1 VGPTASGTPSNTNR
15 LLPTGIVGGI
25 LMRHFDLLLMRHPHL
40 RSIDYQRLVQRV
52 KTDPPAHWDEFVTAC
67 APIVLTAALRMARP
81 VGNVKALAEQAV
93 VQVFQMLA
101 ENDYALIRAYVGY
114 GKFPS
119 ELVRLTQ
126 LVPALAE
133 PRQGRE
139 FPALSGETAIEDADA
154 PVPALDARY
163 VELLEKEGDRF
174 VTAVRRVVQVL
185 HRQDRLMLGL
195 RYEQGLSVRELD
207 QVFRLGTPE
216 RVAGILDRLV
226 LDLQPVVAVAS
237 AWELDHAQRHA
248 LARRVLFR
256 VFSEGS
262 LESNEDLATSP
273 ALQHH

>member
-1 VGPTASGTPSNTNR
+1 
-15 LLPTGIVGGI
+15 
-25 LMRHFDLLLMRHPHL
+25 MRHIDLLLMRHPHL

-52 KTDPPAHWDEFVTAC
+52 KTDPPAHWDEFVAAC
-67 APIVLTAALRMARP
+67 TPIVLTAALRMARP

-262 LESNEDLATSP
+262 LESDEDLATSL

>member
-1 VGPTASGTPSNTNR
+1 
-15 LLPTGIVGGI
+15 
-25 LMRHFDLLLMRHPHL
+25 MRHFDLLLMRHPHL

-52 KTDPPAHWDEFVTAC
+52 KTDPPAHWDELVEAC
-67 APIVLTAALRMARP
+67 TPIVLTAALRMARS
-81 VGNVKALAEQAV
+81 VGNAKALAEQAT

-101 ENDYALIRAYVGY
+101 KDDYALIRAYVGY

-126 LVPALAE
+126 LAPVLAE

-154 PVPALDARY
+154 PVPALDSQY
-163 VELLEKEGDRF
+163 VELLEKEGPDF

-185 HRQDRLMLGL
+185 HRRDRLMLGL
-195 RYEQGLSVRELD
+195 RYEQGLTVRELD
-207 QVFRLGTPE
+207 QIFRLGTPE

-226 LDLQPVVAVAS
+226 SSIQPIVAVAS
-237 AWELDHAQRHA
+237 AWELDDAQRHA
-248 LARRVLFR
+248 LARRVLFL
-256 VFSEGS
+256 VFSSGS
-262 LESNEDLATSP
+262 LESDEDLDASP

>member
-1 VGPTASGTPSNTNR
+1 MGPTASGTPWDSNR

-52 KTDPPAHWDEFVTAC
+52 KTDPSAHWDELVEAC
-67 APIVLTAALRMARP
+67 TPIVLTAALRMAQP
-81 VGNVKALAEQAV
+81 VGNAKALAEQAT

-101 ENDYALIRAYVGY
+101 ENDYELIRSYVGY

-126 LVPALAE
+126 LAPALAE

-139 FPALSGETAIEDADA
+139 FPGLSGDAAIEDRDA

-163 VELLEKEGDRF
+163 VELFEKEGSPF

-185 HRQDRLMLGL
+185 HRRDRLMLGL
-195 RYEQGLSVRELD
+195 RFEQGLSVRELD
-207 QVFRLGTPE
+207 QIFRLGTPE

-226 LDLQPVVAVAS
+226 SSIQPIDAVAS
-237 AWELDHAQRHA
+237 AWELDDAQRHA
-248 LARRVLFR
+248 LARRVLFQ

-262 LESNEDLATSP
+262 LESDEDRTTSP

>member
-1 VGPTASGTPSNTNR
+1 VGPTASGTPSDSNR

-52 KTDPPAHWDEFVTAC
+52 KTDPPAHWDEFVEAC

-81 VGNVKALAEQAV
+81 VGNVKALAEQAT

-101 ENDYALIRAYVGY
+101 ENNYALIRAYVGY

-139 FPALSGETAIEDADA
+139 FPALSGEMAIEDDDA
-154 PVPALDARY
+154 PVPALDACY

-185 HRQDRLMLGL
+185 HPAGHAGTRGWNPGSPGPGPPTRSRRGLGL
-195 RYEQGLSVRELD
+195 GTRLRAASCIGAPRSVPGFLR
-207 QVFRLGTPE
+207 R
-216 RVAGILDRLV
+216 
-226 LDLQPVVAVAS
+226 
-237 AWELDHAQRHA
+237 
-248 LARRVLFR
+248 LARVR
-256 VFSEGS
+256 
-262 LESNEDLATSP
+262 
-273 ALQHH
+273 